1 MDFRSIHNFY
11 EHLVIE
17 YMRDE
22 VSVEMN
28 DHDTDFLLDVA
39 CYAMNRLPARYFR
52 HEIDMAFFLTTSERE
67 RMVADVKKTV
77 DDAIVY
83 IKDNFNKNDRYKKDP
98 ADENE

>member
-22 VSVEMN
+22 VSVELN
-28 DHDTDFLLDVA
+28 DHDEDFLLDVA

-52 HEIDMAFFLTTSERE
+52 HEIDMAFFLSTSERE
-67 RMVADVKKTV
+67 RMVSDVKKTV

-83 IKDNFNKNDRYKKDP
+83 INNNFNKNNRYED
-98 ADENE
+98 DQTGENQ